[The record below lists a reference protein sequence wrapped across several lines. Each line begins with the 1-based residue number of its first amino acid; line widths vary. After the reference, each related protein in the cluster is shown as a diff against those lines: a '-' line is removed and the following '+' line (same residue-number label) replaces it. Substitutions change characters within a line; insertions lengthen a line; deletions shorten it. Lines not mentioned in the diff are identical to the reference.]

1 MKVAMTHKEAGMTL
15 LEATLAKI
23 KPVDEA
29 LLAKAQAKL
38 DNKTKPQGSLGR
50 LEEVA
55 RRFAAI
61 TEDLSP
67 DTAKKV
73 IFTFAGDHGIVE
85 EGVSLFPKEVTP
97 QMVLNFLRGGAGV
110 NVLARHSGAEVR
122 VVDVGVDYD
131 FEPAPGLIIKKV
143 AKGTRNF
150 AKGPA
155 MTAAEAVAAVEVG
168 IALAEEAK
176 KEGVAMVG
184 TGEMGIGNTS
194 PSSAIIAAIAGCTV
208 REVTHRGTGIGDAA
222 LENKIRV
229 IQAGLDLNRPDPKD
243 PMDVLTKVGG
253 LEIAGIAGLV
263 LGAAA
268 NRLPVVVD
276 GFISTAGALIASEMH
291 PSVRDYIFTAHTS
304 VEIGHQMMM
313 ERIGVK
319 PLLDLQF
326 RLGEG
331 TGAALAMGL
340 IEAGVKVLKEMATFE
355 EAGVASS

>member
-1 MKVAMTHKEAGMTL
+1 MQL
-15 LEATLAKI
+15 LETTLAKI
-23 KPVDEA
+23 QPVDEA
-29 LLAKAQAKL
+29 MLAKAQAKL
-38 DNKTKPQGSLGR
+38 DNKTKPLGSLGR
-50 LEEVA
+50 LEEVG

-61 TEDLSP
+61 TGDLAP

-131 FEPAPGLIIKKV
+131 FEPAPGLIIRKV

-150 AKGPA
+150 AKGSA
-155 MTAAEAVAAVEVG
+155 MTREEAVAAIEVG
-168 IALAEEAK
+168 IALADEAK

-208 REVTHRGTGIGDAA
+208 REVTHRGTGIGDDA
-222 LENKIRV
+222 LEKKIKV
-229 IQAGLDLNRPDPKD
+229 IQAGLDLNRPEPQDPL
-243 PMDVLTKVGG
+243 DVLTKVGG

-268 NRLPVVVD
+268 NRIPVVVD

-291 PSVRDYIFTAHTS
+291 PAVRDYIFTAHTS
-304 VEIGHQMMM
+304 VEIGHQMML

-319 PLLDLQF
+319 PLLDLQL

-340 IEAGVKVLKEMATFE
+340 IEAGVKILKEMATFE